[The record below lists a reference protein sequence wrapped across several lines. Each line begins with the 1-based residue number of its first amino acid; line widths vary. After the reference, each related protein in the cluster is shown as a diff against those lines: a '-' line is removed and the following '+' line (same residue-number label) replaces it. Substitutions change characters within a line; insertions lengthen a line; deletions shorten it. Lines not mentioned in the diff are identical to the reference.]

1 MNSRWG
7 RLAAALLLCGS
18 ALPALAQTSTA
29 GGRNIYEAAFFQ
41 QFAPSNALQIVER
54 VPGFQL
60 DEGDTE
66 VRGFGQAAG
75 NVVINGQR
83 PSTKSETLDV
93 VLERIPA
100 SRVIRV
106 EVAPGERFGSDY
118 SGRPQVV
125 NLVLS
130 ETGGVAGTASGS
142 LRRSFTGE
150 LYPEAGVSAL
160 VRRGASTFNA
170 SVDFDTDAETEE
182 GYDRVTA
189 RPSGDLVEFRRKV
202 NGIDEP
208 NLNFAASWAYDGGAN
223 RTAHVNGRY
232 FIDWF
237 KLVQANAVFPA
248 TGAPRN
254 DRLVQDYDA
263 EEYEIGADVTRPF
276 AGGGLKLVGLAT
288 RRNRDRL
295 EASFNRIGGTTVAAS
310 DQTLDDRREETVARL
325 VWNRAGLAGWTVET
339 GVEGAL
345 NLLDS
350 DVDLFVVDAAG
361 ARTRIDLPV
370 DQAEVK
376 EKRVEAFVNGGRALS
391 PALRLDLGLTYEAS
405 RLTVSG
411 DASAERS
418 LQFLKPKGTLDW
430 RPEGGWH
437 FQLSVA
443 RTVAQLAFEDFISL
457 AELSNDRVN
466 GGNANL
472 VPQRAWEFLATAE
485 KTVLGDGLVKLEA
498 GRNFISLVQDRI
510 PTPEGF
516 DAPGNLGDGAEWI
529 ARATLDVP
537 LGWAGIKGGR
547 FNSYVSIVETSVED
561 PYTLRDRR
569 FSGNSPWLYEV
580 SFRQDLGKFAWGV
593 ELEQSA
599 PSTNFRRN
607 ELDRYRDAGP
617 YMEIFGEYR
626 PSATTTITLGVE
638 NALDTPGYRE
648 RSFFTPDRR
657 APTPSSFEFRHRNRH
672 ILPYITIKRN
682 FG

>member
-1 MNSRWG
+1 MTTKT
-7 RLAAALLLCGS
+7 RLIAAALLCNVAMPTS
-18 ALPALAQTSTA
+18 AQTSN
-29 GGRNIYEAAFFQ
+29 GNGRNIYEAGFFAQ
-41 QFAPSNALQIVER
+41 YAPSNALQIVER

-93 VLERIPA
+93 VLARIPA

-106 EVAPGERFGSDY
+106 EVGAGELFGSDY

-130 ETGGVAGTASGS
+130 ESGGLAGTATGTI
-142 LRRSFTGE
+142 RRSYTGE
-150 LYPEAGVSAL
+150 LHPTAGISAL
-160 VRRGASTFNA
+160 VRSGASTFNA
-170 SVDFDTDAETEE
+170 AVDFDTDAETEE
-182 GYDRVTA
+182 GYDRITS
-189 RPSGDLVEFRRKV
+189 RPAGDLLEFRRKV
-202 NGIDEP
+202 NEIDEP
-208 NLNFAASWAYDGGAN
+208 NLNLSTSWAYDGGPN

-232 FIDWF
+232 YVNWF
-237 KLVQANAVFPA
+237 KLVQANAVFPTNRPA
-248 TGAPRN
+248 RN
-254 DRLVQDYDA
+254 DRLVQDYDY

-295 EASFNRIGGTTVAAS
+295 EESFNRSGGTTIAGS
-310 DQTLDDRREETVARL
+310 DQTLVDRREETVARL
-325 VWNRAGLAGWTVET
+325 VWNRAGLAGWNVET
-339 GVEGAL
+339 AVEGAL
-345 NLLDS
+345 NILDS
-350 DVDLFVVDAAG
+350 DVNLFSIDGSG

-370 DQAEVK
+370 DQAKVE
-376 EKRVEAFVNGGRALS
+376 EKRVEAFVNGGRSLS
-391 PALRLDLGLTYEAS
+391 STLRLDLGLTYEAS

-411 DASAERS
+411 DAAAERS
-418 LQFLKPKGTLDW
+418 LQFWKPKGTLDW
-430 RPEGGWH
+430 RPAGGWH

-485 KTVLGDGLVKLEA
+485 KKILGDGLVKLEA

-516 DAPGNLGDGAEWI
+516 DAPGNLGSGAEWI
-529 ARATLDVP
+529 ARGTIDVP

-547 FNSYVSIVETSVED
+547 FNTYLSIVDTSVED

-569 FSGNSPWLYEV
+569 FSGNSLWLYEV
-580 SFRQDLGKFAWGV
+580 TFRQDLGKSAWGL
-593 ELEQSA
+593 ELEQAA
-599 PSTNFRRN
+599 PSTFFRRN
-607 ELDRYRDAGP
+607 ELDRNRDGGP
-617 YMEIFGEYR
+617 YLEVFGEYR
-626 PSATTTITLGVE
+626 PSAKTTITIGLD

-648 RSFFTPDRR
+648 RTFFTPDRR
-657 APTPSSFEFRHRNRH
+657 APAPSSFEFRNRNRH